1 MSVVTVVLGLVL
13 LTAGAELVVRGGSR
27 LATLAGVSPLVVGLT
42 IVAVGTSAPELA
54 IGIDSARQG
63 VGDLALGNIAGTNIV
78 NTLLVLGLIAFL
90 AALPLHPRVPRID
103 LPVMVGAA
111 ALLLVMSLDG
121 HLSVADGVVLLVG
134 GVVYT
139 VGVVRTSRRE
149 DPGLGAEFE
158 EMLEGPEQERGPLP
172 RTSAVLG
179 KQVVVVIVGLAL
191 IVLGADRLVSG
202 AVSIAT
208 SLGVSDAFVG
218 LTVVAI
224 GTSAPELV
232 TAIVASVRGERDIAV
247 GNLFGSSVYN
257 VLIILGLTVVA
268 SPGGLD
274 VPSDLLR
281 FDLPVMLAV
290 SILCI
295 PVFLTGHKVSRR
307 EGAMFLSLYAVYF
320 VVVLWMEL
328 A

>member
-27 LATLAGVSPLVVGLT
+27 LAALAGVSPLVVGLT

-78 NTLLVLGLIAFL
+78 NTLFVLGLTAFL
-90 AALPLHPRVPRID
+90 ASLPLHPRVPRID

-121 HLSVADGVVLLVG
+121 HLSVADGVVLIVG

-149 DPGLGAEFE
+149 DPELGSEFE
-158 EMLEGPEQERGPLP
+158 ELLEGPEQERGPLP
-172 RTSAVLG
+172 RTAAVLG
-179 KQVVVVIVGLAL
+179 TQVAIVIAGLAL
-191 IVLGADRLVSG
+191 IVIGADRLVSG

-232 TAIVASVRGERDIAV
+232 TAVVASIRGERDIAV

-257 VLIILGLTVVA
+257 VLIILGLTIVV

-290 SILCI
+290 SVLCI

-307 EGAMFLSLYAVYF
+307 EGAMFLSLYAVYLG
-320 VVVLWMEL
+320 VVLWMEL
-328 A
+328 G

>member
-78 NTLLVLGLIAFL
+78 NTLFVLGLTAFL

-121 HLSVADGVVLLVG
+121 HLSVADGVVLIVG

-149 DPGLGAEFE
+149 DPELGAEFE
-158 EMLEGPEQERGPLP
+158 DLLEGPEQERGPLP

-179 KQVVVVIVGLAL
+179 RQVVVVVVGLAL

-232 TAIVASVRGERDIAV
+232 TAVVASIRGERDIAV

-257 VLIILGLTVVA
+257 VLIILGLTIVA

-274 VPSDLLR
+274 VPPDLLR

-307 EGAMFLSLYAVYF
+307 EGAMFLSLYAAYLG
-320 VVVLWMEL
+320 VVLWMEL

>member
-78 NTLLVLGLIAFL
+78 NTLFVLGLTAFL

-121 HLSVADGVVLLVG
+121 HLSVADGVVLIVG

-149 DPGLGAEFE
+149 DPELGAEFE
-158 EMLEGPEQERGPLP
+158 DLLEGPEQERGPLP

-179 KQVVVVIVGLAL
+179 RQIVVVVVGLAL

-232 TAIVASVRGERDIAV
+232 TAVVASIRGERDIAV

-257 VLIILGLTVVA
+257 VLIILGLTIVA

-274 VPSDLLR
+274 VPPDLLR

-307 EGAMFLSLYAVYF
+307 EGAMFLSLYAAYLG
-320 VVVLWMEL
+320 VVLWMEL

>member
-1 MSVVTVVLGLVL
+1 VSVVTVVLGLVL

-78 NTLLVLGLIAFL
+78 NTLFVLGLTAFL

-121 HLSVADGVVLLVG
+121 HLSVADGVVLIVG

-149 DPGLGAEFE
+149 DPELGAEFE
-158 EMLEGPEQERGPLP
+158 DLLEGPEQERGPLP

-179 KQVVVVIVGLAL
+179 RQIVVVVVGLAL

-232 TAIVASVRGERDIAV
+232 TAVVASIRGERDIAV

-257 VLIILGLTVVA
+257 VLIILGLTIVA

-274 VPSDLLR
+274 VPPDLLR

-307 EGAMFLSLYAVYF
+307 EGAMFLSLYAAYLG
-320 VVVLWMEL
+320 VVLWMEL

>member
-78 NTLLVLGLIAFL
+78 NTLFVLGLTAFL

-121 HLSVADGVVLLVG
+121 HLSVADGVVLIVG

-149 DPGLGAEFE
+149 DPELGAEFE
-158 EMLEGPEQERGPLP
+158 DLLEGPEQERGPLP

-179 KQVVVVIVGLAL
+179 RQLVIVIVGLAL

-232 TAIVASVRGERDIAV
+232 TAVVASIRGERDIAV

-257 VLIILGLTVVA
+257 VLIILGLTIVA

-274 VPSDLLR
+274 VPPDLLR

-307 EGAMFLSLYAVYF
+307 EGAMFLSLYAAYLG
-320 VVVLWMEL
+320 VVLWMEL

>member
-1 MSVVTVVLGLVL
+1 MPVVAVVFGLGL
-13 LTAGAELVVRGGSR
+13 LTVGAELVVRGGSR

-78 NTLLVLGLIAFL
+78 NTLFVLGLVAFMS
-90 AALPLHPRVPRID
+90 ALPLHPRVPRID
-103 LPVMVGAA
+103 LPVMVGSA
-111 ALLLVMSLDG
+111 ALLLVMSLDR
-121 HLSVADGVVLLVG
+121 HLGVVDGIVLLAG
-134 GVVYT
+134 GVAYT
-139 VGVVRTSRRE
+139 VGVVRTSRRD
-149 DPGLGAEFE
+149 DPALGAEFE
-158 EMLEGPEQERGPLP
+158 ELLEGPEHERAPQP
-172 RTSAVLG
+172 RSSAVLG
-179 KQVVVVIVGLAL
+179 KQVTIVIAGLAL
-191 IVLGADRLVSG
+191 IVVGADRLVSG

-224 GTSAPELV
+224 GTSAPELF
-232 TAIVASVRGERDIAV
+232 TAVVASVRGERDIAV

-257 VLIILGLTVVA
+257 VLIILGITIIA

-307 EGAMFLSLYAVYF
+307 EGAMFLSLYAVYLG
-320 VVVLWMEL
+320 VVLWMEL
-328 A
+328 G

>member
-1 MSVVTVVLGLVL
+1 MSVVAVLLGLAL

-27 LATLAGVSPLVVGLT
+27 LAALAGVSPLVVGLT

-54 IGIDSARQG
+54 IGIDSAREG

-78 NTLLVLGLIAFL
+78 NTLFVLGLTAFI

-103 LPVMVGAA
+103 LPVMVGSA

-121 HLSVADGVVLLVG
+121 ELSVADGVVLVLG
-134 GVVYT
+134 GIAYT
-139 VGVVRTSRRE
+139 VGVVRTSRHD
-149 DPGLGAEFE
+149 DPELGAEYE
-158 EMLEGPEQERGPLP
+158 QLLEGSEEEREAPG
-172 RTSAVLG
+172 RTPAVLG
-179 KQVVVVIVGLAL
+179 RQLAVVVVGLVL
-191 IVLGADRLVSG
+191 IVFGADRLVSG

-208 SLGVSDAFVG
+208 ALGVSDAFVG

-232 TAIVASVRGERDIAV
+232 TAVVASIRGERDIAV

-257 VLIILGLTVVA
+257 VLIILGITVIA

-274 VPSDLLR
+274 VPPDLVR
-281 FDLPVMLAV
+281 FDLPAMLAV
-290 SILCI
+290 AIVCI

-307 EGAMFLSLYAVYF
+307 EGALFLALYALYLG
-320 VVVLWMEL
+320 VVLWMEL
-328 A
+328 G

>member
-121 HLSVADGVVLLVG
+121 HLSVADGIVLLVG